1 MNNCSQINPETNE
14 FADKLPNY
22 TLRLIMPV
30 LVAVTIFIRKQEK
43 TVQHGTDTGG
53 WARHTYGL

>member
-53 WARHTYGL
+53 WA